1 MKKWIPIVGSVLVLL
16 SPILPYTIISV
27 PIIGQIPEV
36 MNYQSDVA
44 YIVLLIGVMGLMLAI
59 KQTMTEV
66 IMGLGA
72 AGLVI
77 AIVTIPMEKAV
88 VLDATSGYDAFGQ
101 AVAVK
106 VEITPGV
113 GLILLG
119 IGCVMMICS
128 GLQYFDKDDIR
139 LNFRSWLKDINQKI
153 MKYVAE

>member
-1 MKKWIPIVGSVLVLL
+1 MKEWIPIVGSMLVLL

-27 PIIGQIPEV
+27 SIIGEIPEV

-44 YIVLLIGVMGLMLAI
+44 SIVLLMGVMGFMLAI
-59 KQTMTEV
+59 KQTMTRF

-72 AGLVI
+72 AGLVT

-88 VLDATSGYDAFGQ
+88 VLDATSGYDALGQ
-101 AVAVK
+101 VVAVQ

-119 IGCVMMICS
+119 IGCAMMICS
-128 GLQYFDKDDIR
+128 GLQYFNKDDV
-139 LNFRSWLKDINQKI
+139 L
-153 MKYVAE
+153 A